1 MYNSIIIT
9 FFVFKLKNV
18 KSVGHGGSLLH
29 ERKAVKKAGG
39 NRNVWVV
46 LFVLGVL
53 VCVGFTVGLLYL
65 LFTSVNFGEFGLG
78 DKVAVIPI
86 KGEITSGGCSG
97 GIFGTPACADVTV
110 IELDKANEDD
120 SVRAIVLDI
129 NSGGGSVVP
138 SRDLARAVKESKKP
152 VVSYIGESGAS
163 GAYYIASAS
172 RHIVADRDSITG
184 SIGVIMTIQ
193 HTYGLYDKL
202 GINVTTIKS
211 GKVKDIGSPYRPM
224 TDEEKKELEAMVS
237 KIYADFVS
245 DVAINRGLERDYVE
259 RISDGS
265 IYLGKDAKDL
275 GLIDSLGNLQ
285 DAVNIAAELGNVSGK
300 PEVQKNEA
308 KQLTLWDLFASKSL
322 I

>member
-1 MYNSIIIT
+1 
-9 FFVFKLKNV
+9 VFKLKNV

-39 NRNVWVV
+39 NRNLW
-46 LFVLGVL
+46 LIIFVLGVV
-53 VCVGFTVGLLYL
+53 VCMGFTVGLLYL
-65 LFTSVNFGEFGLG
+65 LFTSVNFGELGLG
-78 DKVAVIPI
+78 QKVAIIPV
-86 KGEITSGGCSG
+86 KGEITSGGCSSS
-97 GIFGTPACADVTV
+97 IFGSSACADVTV
-110 IELDKANEDD
+110 IKEMLDKANEDD

-163 GAYYIASAS
+163 GAYYVASAS
-172 RHIVADRDSITG
+172 RHIVADKDSITG

-193 HTYGLYDKL
+193 QTYGLYEKL

-211 GKVKDIGSPYRPM
+211 GNVKDIGSPYRPM
-224 TDEEKKELEAMVS
+224 TDDEKVELQSMVG
-237 KIYADFVS
+237 KIYDDFVS
-245 DVAINRGLERDYVE
+245 DVAINRGLERDYVVK
-259 RISDGS
+259 ISDGS

-285 DAVNIAAELGNVSGK
+285 DAVNIAAELGNVSGE
-300 PEVQKNEA
+300 PELQKNEA
-308 KQLTLWDLFASKSL
+308 RQVSLWDLFASKSL